1 MKLNFYIVPLFLSIL
16 FSCCENPTIDDESN
30 QPYPLELPSHFGRNF
45 VLPENNPTTTKGVE
59 LGRMLFY
66 DTQLSRDN
74 STSCGTCHQQSLSFT
89 DGKAL
94 AEGIHGRVG
103 EFSSMAIVNAMWQG
117 KFFWDGRSGSLEDQA
132 LGPIENVLEMDM
144 TLDEVVERLQ
154 SDPKYPPLFEKAF
167 GSGVITEE
175 NIGKAIAQFERT
187 LISSNSKYDQY
198 LKGSY
203 IPTEEEL
210 LGIQLFFTHP
220 EPSINL
226 RGGNCGDCHL
236 NILTSGDF
244 KGFRGFHNNGLD
256 DDDNLKVGLSDVT
269 GSEFDKGKFKAPSLR
284 NIAVTAPYM
293 HDGRFNTLEEVLEHY
308 NEHVKD
314 SKTLDALIR
323 EGSNEPIF
331 PGDPV
336 KLHLT
341 EKEKKAILTFLN
353 MLTDED
359 FLTNPAFSDPFINE

>member
-1 MKLNFYIVPLFLSIL
+1 MKLNFLLLYFLTIL
-16 FSCCENPTIDDESN
+16 FFSACDHQQIEDENTAFDLNIPT
-30 QPYPLELPSHFGRNF
+30 HFGPGYI
-45 VLPENNPTTTKGVE
+45 LPENNPTTTKGVE

-66 DTQLSRDN
+66 DQQLSRDG
-74 STSCGTCHQQSLSFT
+74 STSCGTCHQQALSFT

-103 EFSSMAIVNAMWQG
+103 DFSSMSIVNAMWQG
-117 KFFWDGRSGSLEDQA
+117 KFFWDGRAVSLEEQA

-154 SDPKYPPLFEKAF
+154 ADPNYPSLFEKAF
-167 GSGVITEE
+167 GSGVITSE

-198 LKGSY
+198 LKGAY

-236 NILTSGDF
+236 NILTSGDN
-244 KGFRGFHNNGLD
+244 KGYRGFHNNGLD
-256 DDDNLKVGLSDVT
+256 TNDDLKIGLSDVT
-269 GSEFDKGKFKAPSLR
+269 GSDFDKGKFKAPSLR

-293 HDGRFNTLEEVLEHY
+293 HDGRLATLEDVLEHY
-308 NEHVKD
+308 DEHIKE
-314 SKTLDALIR
+314 STTLDAFIR

-331 PGDPV
+331 PGDPI

-341 EKEKKAILTFLN
+341 NKEKQAILTFLE
-353 MLTDED
+353 MLTDDD
-359 FLTNPAFSDPFINE
+359 FLTNPAFSDPFSNE